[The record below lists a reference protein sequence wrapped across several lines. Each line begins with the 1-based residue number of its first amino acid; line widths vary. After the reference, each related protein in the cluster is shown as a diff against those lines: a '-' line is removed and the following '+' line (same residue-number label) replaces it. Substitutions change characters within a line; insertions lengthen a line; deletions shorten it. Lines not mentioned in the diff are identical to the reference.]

1 MAGNQQVTV
10 EVGKTKKVTVDG
22 WSTYASAVVAQD
34 EYASA
39 SVVSDGINITGVKEG
54 VTEVL
59 VADKVEEEGK
69 REVTIDITV
78 TAAAAVPPAEEEGSR
93 SSESGPTVFEEQA
106 GGEGPTGPEEE
117 AEEAE
122 EEVPAAPK
130 EEEEVIER
138 IDDAA
143 VTTLVDSLPSDETIK
158 TNLKEI
164 SKKGDLNYASLCNI
178 LVDFSNKLSPKVAV
192 GLSPEKIVAT
202 EYSMYYVIK
211 DILEETVT
219 ANPTMFANMFNI
231 LNKTLVALKDDGLD
245 YKFLTRYLEEWS
257 WGDKELESY
266 DAFISLVTLLA
277 DPATRTAN
285 KASITIVDELN
296 KTTFSQDL
304 KDAIIAYYN

>member
-34 EYASA
+34 GYASA

-78 TAAAAVPPAEEEGSR
+78 TAAAAVPPAEEKEESR
-93 SSESGPTVFEEQA
+93 PSESGPTVSEEQA
-106 GGEGPTGPEEE
+106 GGEGPKEETEEE
-117 AEEAE
+117 ESPVDPKEE
-122 EEVPAAPK
+122 

-143 VTTLVDSLPSDETIK
+143 VTTLVDALPSDETIK
-158 TNLKEI
+158 ANLKEI

-277 DPATRTAN
+277 DPATRTTN

>member
-39 SVVSDGINITGVKEG
+39 SIVSDGINITGVKEG

-59 VADKVEEEGK
+59 VADKAEEEGK

-78 TAAAAVPPAEEEGSR
+78 TAAAAVPPTEEEGSR
-93 SSESGPTVFEEQA
+93 PSESGPTVSEEQA
-106 GGEGPTGPEEE
+106 GGEGPTDPKED
-117 AEEAE
+117 AE

-130 EEEEVIER
+130 EEEVIER

-277 DPATRTAN
+277 DPSTRTAN

>member
-39 SVVSDGINITGVKEG
+39 TIVSDGINITGVKEG

-59 VADKVEEEGK
+59 VADKAEEEGK

-78 TAAAAVPPAEEEGSR
+78 TAAAAVPPAGEEGSR
-93 SSESGPTVFEEQA
+93 PSESGPTVSEEQA
-106 GGEGPTGPEEE
+106 GGEGPTEEE
-117 AEEAE
+117 ES
-122 EEVPAAPK
+122 PTAPK

-143 VTTLVDSLPSDETIK
+143 VTTLVDALPSDETIK